1 VNAIPSGTSY
11 RAYAPPVSDT
21 LGERIKSLRISR
33 GLTGAQLAARI
44 GIGENA
50 VFKLESGTS
59 AEPKFH
65 VGIKL
70 ARALGV
76 TPETLAFGEI
86 RGAFGEST
94 PPADD
99 LLGRLE
105 RVERI
110 LEESLLVNAAS
121 QDAVAQALEQDHA
134 TEQPQPGT
142 KSQPKSSDQKG
153 G

>member
-1 VNAIPSGTSY
+1 
-11 RAYAPPVSDT
+11 VSDT

-76 TPETLAFGEI
+76 TPEALAFGES

-94 PPADD
+94 PPAVPTKVYW
-99 LLGRLE
+99 GQGKATRQAP
-105 RVERI
+105 RRR
-110 LEESLLVNAAS
+110 SRWS
-121 QDAVAQALEQDHA
+121 Q
-134 TEQPQPGT
+134 
-142 KSQPKSSDQKG
+142 KSAKS
-153 G
+153 